1 MPPAQQ
7 QPQGGDNSLAPFWI
21 LAGIFVFGWGV
32 WYFAHDQIS
41 TVVLHIKFWEAKL
54 INLFVDVSRLLANIT
69 HAAPASMNFSALS
82 NISTEVG
89 DYLKWPIAIILGVLA
104 GLILITNPIMRYKKT
119 YSMQSLVE
127 TEKTIWPQIN
137 PVANVDLVPVDIDQG
152 PWAMALNPLQ
162 FAKKNHIMQ
171 VERVVSSD
179 NMVSQGKLIPVIKRE
194 EAYRVF
200 ALQVG
205 KYWRGV
211 EHLNTHTRA
220 LFAIFAARANR
231 DRDGATKLLLQIA
244 GSTKTGKLNFAG
256 ADELLKK
263 HKDNKAVI
271 KVTQRHAFILTVMA
285 GMLQLARTDG
295 VLASADFLW
304 LKPVDRPLW
313 FMLNSIGRQT
323 AFTEVAGPFAH
334 WLAEQRIGHKLMV
347 PTVEEAV
354 NGLEAA
360 LKEILYVPDED
371 EEVQFNS

>member
-1 MPPAQQ
+1 MAPPQQ
-7 QPQGGDNSLAPFWI
+7 QSQGGDNSLAPFWI
-21 LAGIFVFGWGV
+21 LAGLFVFGWGI

-41 TVVLHIKFWEAKL
+41 TFVLHIKFWEAKL
-54 INLFVDVSRLLANIT
+54 INLFVDVNKLLANIAQ
-69 HAAPASMNFSALS
+69 AAPGSVSFSGLS
-82 NISTEVG
+82 NLSSEVG
-89 DYLKWPIAIILGVLA
+89 DYLKWPIAIILAILA
-104 GLILITNPIMRYKKT
+104 GLILMTNPIMRYKKT

-127 TEKTIWPQIN
+127 TEKAIWPQIN
-137 PVANVDLVPVDIDQG
+137 PVANVDLVPVDIDEG

-162 FAKKNHIMQ
+162 FAKKHRVIQ
-171 VERVVSSD
+171 VERVISSD
-179 NMVSQGKLIPVIKRE
+179 NMVSQGKLIPVLKRE
-194 EAYRVF
+194 DAYRVF

-211 EHLNTHTRA
+211 EHLNVHTKA

-244 GSTKTGKLNFAG
+244 ASTKDGKLNFAG
-256 ADELLKK
+256 VDELLKK

-271 KVTQRHAFILTVMA
+271 KTTQRHAFVLTVMA
-285 GMLQLARTDG
+285 AMLQLARTDG

-323 AFTEVAGPFAH
+323 PFTEVGGPFGH
-334 WLAEQRIGHKLMV
+334 WLAELRIGHKLMV
-347 PTVEEAV
+347 PMVDEAV

-360 LKEILYVPDED
+360 LKEIIYVPDED
-371 EEVQFNS
+371 EEIEFN